1 MSSLVAGN
9 LLVGYLSLL
18 TYELTS
24 LYEYCEEEHLHN
36 MADVLLLSLNEEGQD
51 SMETANM
58 EVMVDEEDISGVRV
72 THGEVLEKKVTGMD
86 VVDCFLGSEGFMEMK
101 KLQFQLLSCCLKQC
115 RVKK

>member
-1 MSSLVAGN
+1 MSSLVAEN
-9 LLVGYLSLL
+9 LLVGYLSVLA
-18 TYELTS
+18 YELTS
-24 LYEYCEEEHLHN
+24 LYDYCEEEHLHN

-58 EVMVDEEDISGVRV
+58 EVMVDEEDISGV
-72 THGEVLEKKVTGMD
+72 THGEVLEKTVTGMD
-86 VVDCFLGSEGFMEMK
+86 VVDRFLGSEGFMEMK